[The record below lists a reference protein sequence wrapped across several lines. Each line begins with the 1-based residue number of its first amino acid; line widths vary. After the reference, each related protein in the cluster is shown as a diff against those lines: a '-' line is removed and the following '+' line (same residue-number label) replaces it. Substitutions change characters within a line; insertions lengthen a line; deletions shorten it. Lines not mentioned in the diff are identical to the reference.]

1 MGRSAELHNENETP
15 RYIFDRTNKGLM
27 GELKHM
33 GTIEPF
39 TSTLECI
46 PSDLQEYVCRR
57 PPSLARSRGRWT
69 TPCLRAAGRHPFHT
83 RFTRAHSP

>member
-1 MGRSAELHNENETP
+1 MVAQRMHMGRSAALSDASETP

-27 GELKHM
+27 GALKHL

-46 PSDLQEYVCRR
+46 PSDLQE
-57 PPSLARSRGRWT
+57 
-69 TPCLRAAGRHPFHT
+69 
-83 RFTRAHSP
+83 